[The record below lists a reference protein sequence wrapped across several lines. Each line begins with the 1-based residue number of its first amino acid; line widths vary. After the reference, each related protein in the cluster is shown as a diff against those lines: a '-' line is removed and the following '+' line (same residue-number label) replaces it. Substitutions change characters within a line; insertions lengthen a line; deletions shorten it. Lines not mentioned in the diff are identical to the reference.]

1 MAAPVFQV
9 GSANSANAT
18 SVTITGLVVAGNAN
32 RVMWIFT
39 FDGNLETPTVTWNGG
54 SAGAAVESGTFDSA
68 TDGWQ
73 MFRILLP
80 TAATADV
87 VATWVTTG
95 QKGIVA
101 FVYDDVNQSD
111 PEDAIDEA
119 EGSGT
124 ALQNTVTTQAGDT
137 CILVARAV
145 GTTTMAEA
153 SGETERVDLGIGQPR
168 LYELAGADTT
178 VSFDVTL
185 GTSRVWVALGMNINA
200 VAAGVTTRRYSLP
213 LTGVG

>member
-9 GSANSANAT
+9 AGSNNANAT
-18 SVTITGLVVAGNAN
+18 SVTISGLVVAGNAN

-39 FDGNLETPTVTWNGG
+39 FDTNLEVPTVTWNGV
-54 SAGAAVESGTFDSA
+54 SVGAAVETGTFDSA
-68 TDGWQ
+68 TDGWR
-73 MFRILLP
+73 MYRVLLP
-80 TAATADV
+80 TATTADV
-87 VATWVTTG
+87 VATFATTG
-95 QKGIVA
+95 QKGLIA
-101 FVYDDVNQSD
+101 FVYDDVDQTD
-111 PEDAIDEA
+111 PEDAIEEG

-124 ALQNTVTTQAGDT
+124 ALQKTAASAVGDT

-145 GTTTMAEA
+145 GTTTMTEA
-153 SGETERVDLGIGQPR
+153 SGETERSDVGTGAAR
-168 LYELAGADTT
+168 LYELAGGASL
-178 VSFDVTL
+178 SFDVTL

>member
-1 MAAPVFQV
+1 MADPVFQV
-9 GSANSANAT
+9 GSANNANAT
-18 SVTITGLVVAGNAN
+18 SVTIAGLVVAGNAN

-39 FDGNLETPTVTWNGG
+39 FDTNKEVPTVTWNGV
-54 SAGAAVESGTFDSA
+54 SVGAAVETGTFDSD
-68 TDGWQ
+68 TDGWR
-73 MFRILLP
+73 MYRILLP

-87 VATWVTTG
+87 VATFATTG
-95 QKGIVA
+95 QKGLIA
-101 FVYDDVNQSD
+101 FVYDGVDQAD

-124 ALQNTVTTQAGDT
+124 ALQNTVPSETGDT

-145 GTTTMAEA
+145 GTSTMDPA
-153 SGETERVDLGIGQPR
+153 SGETERVDLGTGQPR
-168 LYELAGADTT
+168 LYELAGGASL
-178 VSFDVTL
+178 SFDVTL